1 MADDASAY
9 VALGLEPGADAAAIE
24 QAYKRLIKEHHP
36 DREGGDGKRAA
47 EITKA
52 YRELKSRPRRDALEM
67 HDHPAE
73 RQSSA
78 KRWVFAA
85 MVALVSVGTLLLA
98 ADPTRPLA
106 STRSAIP
113 LKVTAAKTAPT
124 DAMDEPLT
132 GSAIDS
138 AVRDAL
144 RLTRN
149 GDEMAM
155 ARSSEACHHDLR
167 AHPSIGGLDRCVA
180 FDDAVIVLQDRD
192 PLHDRGPF
200 SEPIVTGRQWAGA
213 TALSSD
219 YLAIDGRFDRIR
231 LRVETLLAPDMA
243 DESN

>member
-1 MADDASAY
+1 
-9 VALGLEPGADAAAIE
+9 
-24 QAYKRLIKEHHP
+24 
-36 DREGGDGKRAA
+36 
-47 EITKA
+47 
-52 YRELKSRPRRDALEM
+52 
-67 HDHPAE
+67 
-73 RQSSA
+73 
-78 KRWVFAA
+78 
-85 MVALVSVGTLLLA
+85 
-98 ADPTRPLA
+98 
-106 STRSAIP
+106 
-113 LKVTAAKTAPT
+113 VTAAKTAPT

>member
-1 MADDASAY
+1 MAGESSAY
-9 VALGLEPGADAAAIE
+9 AALGLRPGADAAAVE

-36 DREGGDGKRAA
+36 DREGGDARRAA

-52 YRELKSRPRRDALEM
+52 YRELKNRPPGDAIEM
-67 HDHPAE
+67 HRHPTE
-73 RQSSA
+73 RRSSA

-106 STRSAIP
+106 STRSAVP
-113 LKVTAAKTAPT
+113 FKVNVANAAPT
-124 DAMDEPLT
+124 DPMEQPLS
-132 GSAIDS
+132 GGVIDA
-138 AVRDAL
+138 AVQEAL
-144 RLTRN
+144 HLTRN

-155 ARSSEACHHDLR
+155 ARSSEACHQDLR
-167 AHPSIGGLDRCVA
+167 AHPGISRLDRCVA

-192 PLHDRGPF
+192 PLRDHGPF

-231 LRVETLLAPDMA
+231 LRVETLLAPDVA
-243 DESN
+243 SESN